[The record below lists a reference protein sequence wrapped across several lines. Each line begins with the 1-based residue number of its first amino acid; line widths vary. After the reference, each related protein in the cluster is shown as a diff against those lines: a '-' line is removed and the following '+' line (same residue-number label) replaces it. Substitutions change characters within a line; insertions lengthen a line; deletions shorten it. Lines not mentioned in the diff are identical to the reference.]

1 MKKTFIT
8 FIIAAIAA
16 TVSVAT
22 VSAIAATP
30 SSTSTG
36 ICYDG
41 SKWSLTLV
49 RSGSKVVSNLTVQP
63 TLRKAD
69 WIVNYAYTP
78 SNVVAYQTVKSDSR
92 GKLVATRTY
101 YTESRTG
108 VLIFTDNS
116 GVMYCVAYGEI

>member
-8 FIIAAIAA
+8 FITAAIAA

-30 SSTSTG
+30 SNTTTG
-36 ICYDG
+36 ICHDH
-41 SKWSLTLV
+41 SQWSLTLV
-49 RSGSKVVSNLTVQP
+49 RSGNKVVSNLTVQP
-63 TLRKAD
+63 TLKKAD

-78 SNVVAYQTVKSDSR
+78 TNVVAYQTVKSDSR
-92 GKLVATRTY
+92 GKLVAKRTF
-101 YTESRTG
+101 YTEQRTG
-108 VLIFTDNS
+108 VLIFTDNV